1 MAFDTFQE
9 LLAMGGHAPY
19 VWSAWGVTAAL
30 MLGIVF
36 HARAERRQLMR
47 QLQRRARREAR
58 HGGRTAGPIPVQT
71 SKGGC
76 TNDA

>member
-1 MAFDTFQE
+1 MAFDSLSA

-30 MLGIVF
+30 LIGSVW

-47 QLQRRARREAR
+47 EIKRRNRRELSVANR
-58 HGGRTAGPIPVQT
+58 
-71 SKGGC
+71 
-76 TNDA
+76 DAFEDFSERDADDA